1 MADTPYKGLKV
12 LELARILA
20 GPWIG
25 QTLADLGAD
34 VIKVESPN
42 GDDTRQWGP
51 PFIEKG
57 NDRSAAYFHSC
68 NRGKKSITADFSNI
82 EDLERV
88 KALAADADVLVEN
101 FKLGGLEKFGL
112 DYKSLKEINPKLIY
126 CSVTGFGQDGPYA
139 ARPGYDLLIQGMS
152 GIMDITGSPDGPPQ
166 KMGVAFVDIFT
177 GLYSTIAIQAA
188 LAMRERT
195 GEGQHIDMSLFD
207 SMVGVLANQN
217 MNYLTTGDTPK
228 RMGNAHPNLTPYQ
241 TFEASDGH
249 IIIASGNDAQY
260 QRLCGALSLGDLATD
275 QRFLDNAARV
285 KNRDA
290 LTALLEGATK
300 QKTRAQLLDEI
311 KAAGVPC
318 GPINTVG
325 EALDDPQIEHRG
337 MKISPEGL
345 SGVRSPV
352 KFSNA
357 ELNLERSAPGLGEH
371 NDLGWD

>member
-1 MADTPYKGLKV
+1 MSDTPHKGLKV

-57 NDRSAAYFHSC
+57 EDKSAAYFHSC
-68 NRGKKSITADFSNI
+68 NRGKKSIIADFSKP

-88 KALAADADVLVEN
+88 KKLAADADVLVEN
-101 FKLGGLEKFGL
+101 FKLGGLKKFRL
-112 DYKSLKEINPKLIY
+112 DYKSLSEINPRLIY
-126 CSVTGFGQDGPYA
+126 CSVTGFGQDGPYTE
-139 ARPGYDLLIQGMS
+139 RPGYDLLIQGMS

-166 KMGVAFVDIFT
+166 KMGVAFVDVFT
-177 GLYSTIAIQAA
+177 GLYSVIGIQAA

-195 GEGQHIDMSLFD
+195 GRGQHIDMSLFD

-217 MNYLTTGDTPK
+217 MNYLTTGKTPK

-260 QRLCGALSLGDLATD
+260 QRLCGALGLETLATD
-275 QRFLDNAARV
+275 GRFVDNAARV
-285 KNRDA
+285 KNREA
-290 LTALLEGATK
+290 LTELLETATK
-300 QKTRAQLLDEI
+300 QKTRAELLAEI

-325 EALDDPQIEHRG
+325 EALDDPQIEHRR

-345 SGVRSPV
+345 KGVRSPL
-352 KFSNA
+352 KFSDA
-357 ELNLERSAPGLGEH
+357 ELKLERGAPALGEH
-371 NDLGWD
+371 DDLGWD

>member
-68 NRGKKSITADFSNI
+68 NRGKKSITRS
-82 EDLERV
+82 
-88 KALAADADVLVEN
+88 ADADVLVEN

>member
-1 MADTPYKGLKV
+1 MPEAPLAGLKV

-51 PFIEKG
+51 PFVEKG
-57 NDRSAAYFHSC
+57 DDRSAAYFHAC
-68 NRGKKSITADFSNI
+68 NRGKKSIIADFSKA
-82 EDLERV
+82 EDLEKV

-112 DYKSLKEINPKLIY
+112 DYSSLSDVNSRLVY

-139 ARPGYDLLIQGMS
+139 ERPGYDLLIQGMS
-152 GIMDITGSPDGPPQ
+152 GVMDITGSPDGPPQ
-166 KMGVAFVDIFT
+166 KLGVAFVDIFT
-177 GLYSTIAIQAA
+177 GLYSVIGIQSA

-195 GEGQHIDMSLFD
+195 GKGQHIDMSLFD

-217 MNYLTTGDTPK
+217 MNYLTTGSTPK

-260 QRLCGALSLGDLATD
+260 QRLCGTLDLIELASD
-275 QRFLDNAARV
+275 ERFVGNAARV
-285 KNRDA
+285 KNRKA
-290 LTALLEGATK
+290 LTELLEAATK
-300 QKTRAQLLDEI
+300 QKTRAQLLEEI

-337 MKISPEGL
+337 MKIEPEGL
-345 SGVRSPV
+345 KGVRTPIR
-352 KFSNA
+352 FSDA
-357 ELNLERSAPGLGEH
+357 ELKLERGSPGLGEH